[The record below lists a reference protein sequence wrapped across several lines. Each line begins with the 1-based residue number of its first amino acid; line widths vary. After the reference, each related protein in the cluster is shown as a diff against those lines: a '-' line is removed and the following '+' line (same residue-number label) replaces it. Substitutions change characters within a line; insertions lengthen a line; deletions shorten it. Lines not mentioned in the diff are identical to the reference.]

1 MKRNSI
7 LLVIALLFVPIS
19 DLFGQITINRQT
31 YESARGQTQV
41 STSFYLEDDA
51 VPVDIILNIIAQAG
65 ANKTFNFS
73 GIPFPSTPEMVTQS
87 RTNNVGESHPFMDE
101 TIFADGNYAT
111 RVRFAGVPDTTL
123 WTFMK
128 LENTRVTTLGTGTI
142 IESTGEKEVFDILGE
157 FGEFYDPLPHTYES
171 EWVEEIEMSIGGFNI
186 ITKLYTYIDSWGTLT
201 VPGGRSGSALRLRSE
216 TQTIFNIPGVPMPE
230 EPPTITSYTYISLN
244 GITATI
250 DVELDPETEEYV
262 PVAVQ
267 YSYLGG
273 EFTSSIGR
281 DKADLPEG
289 FTLSQNYPNPFNPTT
304 TIDFS
309 LPFTAD
315 ATIKVYDMTGRVV
328 SAINLPGTSAGT
340 HSVQFD
346 ASRLSSGV
354 YLYRLDAGGFTTA
367 KMFTLVK

>member
-1 MKRNSI
+1 MSRLSI
-7 LLVIALLFVPIS
+7 IVLIIALFIVQ
-19 DLFGQITINRQT
+19 DAHAQITINRQT

-41 STSFYLEDDA
+41 STSFFLEDDA
-51 VPVDIILNIIAQAG
+51 VPVDVLLNIIAQVG
-65 ANKTFNFS
+65 ASKTFNFS
-73 GIPFPSTPEMVTQS
+73 GIPFPSTPEMVVQS

-101 TIFADGNYAT
+101 AIFADGNYAT
-111 RVRFAGVPDTTL
+111 RIRFAGVPDTTL

-128 LENTRVTTLGTGTI
+128 LENTRITTLGTGTV

-157 FGEFYDPLPHTYES
+157 FGEFYDPLPHSYES
-171 EWVEEIEMSIGGFNI
+171 EWVEETEFSFGGFNI
-186 ITKLYTYIDSWGTLT
+186 ITKIYTYVDAWGTLS

-216 TQTIFNIPGVPMPE
+216 SQTIFNMPGVPMPE
-230 EPPTITSYTYISLN
+230 EPPTITSYTYITHN
-244 GITATI
+244 GISATI

-262 PVAVQ
+262 PVSVQ

-273 EFTSSIGR
+273 EFTSSISR
-281 DKADLPEG
+281 DKVDLPEG

-315 ATIKVYDMTGRVV
+315 AIIKVYDMTGRIV
-328 SAINLPGTSAGT
+328 STINMPATSAGS

-354 YLYRLDAGGFTTA
+354 YLYRLDAGGYSTA